1 MLFNRVMR
9 VTVHLVNYNPEYPWV
24 QRLRRGRQVGQ
35 TGQDKTITKSE
46 IKQED
51 YTEYPSEPC
60 QPVQQDDQ

>member
-24 QRLRRGRQVGQ
+24 QRLRRGRQEGQ
-35 TGQDKTITKSE
+35 PGQNKTMTKSE

-60 QPVQQDDQ
+60 E